1 LQHRDRLMH
10 QYIGAKDGM
19 HSSEAEMTK
28 EMAAKRI
35 SSLIKIPRKE
45 KVLKFGFDTHENDSY
60 PKVHFRLCH

>member
-1 LQHRDRLMH
+1 
-10 QYIGAKDGM
+10 M